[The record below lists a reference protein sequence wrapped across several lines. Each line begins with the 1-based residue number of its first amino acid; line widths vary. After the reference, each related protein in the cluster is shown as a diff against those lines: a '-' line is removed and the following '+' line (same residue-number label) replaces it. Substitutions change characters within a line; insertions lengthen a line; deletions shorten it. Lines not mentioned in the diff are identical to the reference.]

1 MGKAVYVGTVVA
13 GSSQEEAITS
23 FLKTVNSSED
33 NQKGLYSVSESSD
46 KVFLTSTENI
56 VKPISPT
63 TGNTDTKLIT
73 AKMESISKAL
83 QLPDTNE
90 IVAKES
96 FKLVSSVC
104 HECDSV
110 LVADSKDLLGHCIV
124 CGAEQDQEME
134 DEEKVDLSI
143 VDDNY
148 QVEDEDGEDMSDE
161 ELDAMLSEA
170 EEDEEAEDLEDEEVD
185 EDEELEED
193 DEVDEEEL
201 DAMLS
206 EADDEEA
213 VDEGDLEL
221 DFEDDSEDDVME
233 EDEED
238 SSESSDEEEMELD
251 TEDEDNEEV
260 SDEELEAMLSEADD
274 AIGEEDF
281 EDEEAE
287 ETEDEE
293 LAGDDCH
300 VPAANQEACDDA
312 AAMRSQEE
320 NTVAVASDIGIEDS
334 LEVDLVTDN
343 LDAGTSTANASVK
356 LVYVPSEVVANHRWY
371 AIVNDA
377 PVAVATV
384 HSVGA
389 EKSEIFASESFRKA
403 TETLMA
409 QIGVVAGLQDMGF
422 QSLKI
427 RMPVKQ
433 IVESNVAK
441 ATQEVKASSEASVQT
456 MREDIKAA
464 LATAAVGINKGFF
477 SKLYNPIK
485 AELYELLSN
494 AGVRNAEV
502 LIDDAFM
509 AKADDYHRTLLE
521 QAFDLLSKPVEA
533 RNEISKAVMTA
544 NYQRASAVEDSS
556 LSSSV
561 SKQLGS
567 IGKTQQTMVASQ
579 NEVNPSFNQ
588 RAASVIKG
596 LVR

>member
-161 ELDAMLSEA
+161 ELDAMLSES
-170 EEDEEAEDLEDEEVD
+170 EEDEAEDEEMEEDEDLEDE
-185 EDEELEED
+185 
-193 DEVDEEEL
+193 EVDEEEL

-238 SSESSDEEEMELD
+238 ASESSDDEEMEVD
-251 TEDEDNEEV
+251 TEDEDTEEV
-260 SDEELEAMLSEADD
+260 SDDELEAMLSEADEE
-274 AIGEEDF
+274 IGEEDF
-281 EDEEAE
+281 EDDEAE
-287 ETEDEE
+287 EAEDEE
-293 LAGDDCH
+293 LAGDEQL
-300 VPAANQEACDDA
+300 PAATQEACEDPA
-312 AAMRSQEE
+312 MMRSEE

-334 LEVDLVTDN
+334 LEVDLVTDH

-485 AELYELLSN
+485 AELYEILSN

-502 LIDDAFM
+502 MIDDAFM

-567 IGKTQQTMVASQ
+567 IGKAQPTMVASQ